1 MRIHA
6 LRRRGAPVRP
16 VSLGDGIRR
25 RRAAVGSLRRLQRAR
40 LCRTGGGDGRA
51 DRQLDAEE
59 AVSLR
64 SEIGEAMAVPLQPVD
79 RVEIL
84 SVMDN
89 SIDVLMGNTTLAK
102 TAKRERDA
110 LSKPQLRAEHG
121 VSMLV
126 TTFEGGSKDSFLFD
140 TGVTL
145 DGVLH
150 NMDVLEVK
158 GNELHAVVLSHGHT
172 DHTRGLMGFIKRYGR
187 PKIPIVLHPDA
198 YLKRKNIQPDGHESE
213 HIPPSKKD
221 MEAED
226 VQIIE
231 EVGPTMLIGGNAL
244 VTGQI
249 PRVTEYEKGSPNQ
262 VAVIDGEWKPDPW
275 IHDDQAI
282 VMNVK
287 NKGLVVLTGCGHAG
301 VVNTLKHAISL
312 TGINRIHA
320 VIGGFH
326 LTGPL
331 FEPIIAPTVQALRE
345 YSPGIIVPQHCTGWK
360 ATHLIARE
368 FPEAFVPNSVGTTM
382 VIGA

>member
-1 MRIHA
+1 MASVA
-6 LRRRGAPVRP
+6 LR
-16 VSLGDGIRR
+16 
-25 RRAAVGSLRRLQRAR
+25 
-40 LCRTGGGDGRA
+40 
-51 DRQLDAEE
+51 
-59 AVSLR
+59 
-64 SEIGEAMAVPLQPVD
+64 PVD

-89 SIDVLMGNTTLAK
+89 SIDVLMGDTPI
-102 TAKRERDA
+102 AKRLKRRSDA
-110 LSKPQLRAEHG
+110 HFGPQLRAEHG

-126 TTFEGGSKDSFLFD
+126 TTYVGGERDSFLFD

-150 NMDVLEVK
+150 NMDVLQIK

-172 DHTRGLMGFIKRYGR
+172 DHTRGLMGLIKRYGR
-187 PKIPIVLHPDA
+187 PRVPIVLHPDA
-198 YLKRKNIQPDGHESE
+198 YLERKNIQPDGHESE

-221 MEAED
+221 LEAED

-231 EVGPTMLIGGNAL
+231 ERGPTMLIGDHAL

-249 PRVTEYEKGSPNQ
+249 PRTTPYEKGNPRQ
-262 VAVIDGEWKPDPW
+262 VALIDGRWQPDPW

-282 VMNVK
+282 VINVK
-287 NKGLVVLTGCGHAG
+287 DKGLVVLTGCGHAG
-301 VVNTLKHAISL
+301 VINTLKSARQL
-312 TGINRIHA
+312 TGVSQVHA

-326 LTGPL
+326 LTGPI
-331 FEPIIAPTVQALRE
+331 FEPIITPTVEALRQFN
-345 YSPGIIVPQHCTGWK
+345 PGVIVPQHCTGWK

-382 VIGA
+382 VIGV

>member
-1 MRIHA
+1 MSPIE
-6 LRRRGAPVRP
+6 LK
-16 VSLGDGIRR
+16 
-25 RRAAVGSLRRLQRAR
+25 
-40 LCRTGGGDGRA
+40 
-51 DRQLDAEE
+51 
-59 AVSLR
+59 
-64 SEIGEAMAVPLQPVD
+64 PVD

-89 SIDVLMGNTTLAK
+89 SIDVLMGNTPV
-102 TAKRERDA
+102 AKRHQRGRDA
-110 LSKPQLRAEHG
+110 HTRPQLRAEHG

-126 TTFEGGSKDSFLFD
+126 TTYQGKDKDAFLFD
-140 TGVTL
+140 TGVTI

-150 NMDVLEVK
+150 NMDVLEIK

-231 EVGPTMLIGGNAL
+231 EVGPTMLIGDHAL

-249 PRVTEYEKGSPNQ
+249 PRTTGYEKGSPTQ
-262 VAVIDGEWKPDPW
+262 VALIDGEWKPDPW

-287 NKGLVVLTGCGHAG
+287 DKGLVVLTGCGHAG
-301 VVNTLKHAISL
+301 VINTLKHAVAL
-312 TGINRIHA
+312 TGVDRIHA

-326 LTGPL
+326 LTGPI
-331 FEPIIAPTVQALRE
+331 FEPIIAPTVQALKE
-345 YSPGIIVPQHCTGWK
+345 FGPSVIVPQHCTGWK

-368 FPEAFVPNSVGTTM
+368 FPDAFVPNSVGTTM

>member
-1 MRIHA
+1 MTAI
-6 LRRRGAPVRP
+6 
-16 VSLGDGIRR
+16 
-25 RRAAVGSLRRLQRAR
+25 
-40 LCRTGGGDGRA
+40 
-51 DRQLDAEE
+51 QLK
-59 AVSLR
+59 
-64 SEIGEAMAVPLQPVD
+64 PVD

-89 SIDVLMGNTTLAK
+89 SIDVLMGDTSV
-102 TAKRERDA
+102 AKRHKRRPDA
-110 LSKPQLRAEHG
+110 NMRPQLRAEHG

-126 TTFEGGSKDSFLFD
+126 TSYQGNAKDAFLFD
-140 TGVTL
+140 TGITV

-150 NMDVLEVK
+150 NMDVLEIK

-172 DHTRGLMGFIKRYGR
+172 DHTRGLIGFIKRYGR

-198 YLKRKNIQPDGHESE
+198 YLKRKNIQPDGRESE
-213 HIPPSKKD
+213 HMPPNKKD

-231 EVGPTMLIGGNAL
+231 EVGPTMLIGNRAL

-249 PRVTEYEKGSPNQ
+249 PRTTGYEKGSPNQ
-262 VAVIDGEWKPDPW
+262 VALIDGEWKPDPW

-287 NKGLVVLTGCGHAG
+287 DKGLVVLTGCGHAG
-301 VVNTLKHAISL
+301 VINTLKHAVAL
-312 TGINRIHA
+312 TGVDRIHA

-326 LTGPL
+326 LTGPI
-331 FEPIIAPTVQALRE
+331 FEPIIAPTVQALKE
-345 YSPGIIVPQHCTGWK
+345 FNPSVIVPQHCTGWK

-368 FPEAFVPNSVGTTM
+368 FPDAFVPNSVGTTM
-382 VIGA
+382 VIGS